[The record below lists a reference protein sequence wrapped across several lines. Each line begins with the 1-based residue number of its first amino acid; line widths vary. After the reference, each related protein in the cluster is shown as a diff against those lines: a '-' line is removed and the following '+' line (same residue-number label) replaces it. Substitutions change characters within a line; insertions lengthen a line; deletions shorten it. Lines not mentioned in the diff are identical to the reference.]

1 MKVLYSIT
9 KTLSGKFGK
18 PERPVKDK
26 DGRGI
31 TGDDGQKRRWRE
43 HFEELLNRPSPESP
57 PNIRPADEDLP
68 VDCGTPTREANQES
82 HSTDE
87 EWEGTRP

>member
-1 MKVLYSIT
+1 MQEAYSEVNKSTQRSIKADKRVFYDNLATEAEEAAWRGEMKVLHSIT

-31 TGDDGQKRRWRE
+31 TGDDGQKRRWSISR
-43 HFEELLNRPSPESP
+43 N
-57 PNIRPADEDLP
+57 
-68 VDCGTPTREANQES
+68 C
-82 HSTDE
+82 
-87 EWEGTRP
+87 